1 MAHKAFLL
9 PFSSVELLSRRRVVA
24 WGVAPTNLR
33 RALYG
38 AAATGTLAMA
48 CVYAL
53 AVMFGASAVPTLQS
67 FWRMPSVGVAAG
79 VDVLLLTLVVA
90 HVHYVQRPYLM
101 RTACPAVLTARA
113 AAQDRLLASALLL
126 AFFFAWQP
134 LPQTVWSA
142 ASSGVTAALW
152 TAWALGWM
160 VLLGSLILL
169 DRPAYLADIL
179 PLRTVRFLLRQGP
192 DRAVRCA
199 FNLIRTGV
207 AGGLLLIEWCAPHM
221 SLGHLLFA
229 AVVALYLAGARF
241 LPMPNVK

>member
-24 WGVAPTNLR
+24 WGVAPANLR
-33 RALYG
+33 RVLYR

-67 FWRMPSVGVAAG
+67 FCRTLSVGVA
-79 VDVLLLTLVVA
+79 VSIDVLLLTLVAA

-101 RTACPAVLTARA
+101 RTARPTILTERA

-126 AFFFAWQP
+126 GFFFAWQP
-134 LPQTVWSA
+134 LPQTVWA
-142 ASSGVTAALW
+142 AAGSGVTVALW
-152 TAWALGWM
+152 TGWALGWM

-169 DRPAYLADIL
+169 DRPAYLAEIL

-192 DRAVRCA
+192 GRAERCA
-199 FNLIRTGV
+199 FSVIRPGV
-207 AGGLLLIEWCAPHM
+207 VCGLLLVEWCAPHM
-221 SLGHLLFA
+221 TMGHLLFA
-229 AVVALYLAGARF
+229 TAVAVYLAGARF
-241 LPMPNVK
+241 LPRPNVK